1 MRIPY
6 GFTLT
11 SSGTLEINRSEAN
24 VVRMI
29 FDFYM
34 AGASLGK
41 VVDMLHAKQISS
53 PTGKAKW
60 TRAAV
65 DHLLSN
71 GKYIAV
77 IGMEKFMDA
86 QFEKSARCNVDYDK
100 EGTPRNQE
108 LWTTSTYFLYGG
120 ALQDDYR
127 PGKEYIEPST
137 EALVSIMIPDIF
149 PQDLL
154 HVPPTDILRFRE
166 KRKDERNQFLNAIK
180 TLRNELAQADAPEVI
195 EAIIN
200 DEKKKIDSA
209 ANEYR
214 KSMDILRVA
223 KFGSILTTVITVAAD
238 VLGYC
243 SNFPDLYKG
252 AIESSGLWAG
262 ILTGIFEKRVGNINN
277 PYTYLA
283 QIKSTFSYYPGA
295 SKLFGGQ
302 PQIAKYN
309 YTLYRGFEEFIND

>member
-77 IGMEKFMDA
+77 IGMPLRYNYDKPEKPRISRVFGYLA
-86 QFEKSARCNVDYDK
+86 RFFILFQTEKS
-100 EGTPRNQE
+100 
-108 LWTTSTYFLYGG
+108 S
-120 ALQDDYR
+120 
-127 PGKEYIEPST
+127 
-137 EALVSIMIPDIF
+137 
-149 PQDLL
+149 
-154 HVPPTDILRFRE
+154 RE
-166 KRKDERNQFLNAIK
+166 V
-180 TLRNELAQADAPEVI
+180 VI
-195 EAIIN
+195 
-200 DEKKKIDSA
+200 S
-209 ANEYR
+209 
-214 KSMDILRVA
+214 
-223 KFGSILTTVITVAAD
+223 
-238 VLGYC
+238 
-243 SNFPDLYKG
+243 
-252 AIESSGLWAG
+252 
-262 ILTGIFEKRVGNINN
+262 
-277 PYTYLA
+277 
-283 QIKSTFSYYPGA
+283 
-295 SKLFGGQ
+295 
-302 PQIAKYN
+302 
-309 YTLYRGFEEFIND
+309 

>member
-41 VVDMLHAKQISS
+41 VVDMLHA
-53 PTGKAKW
+53 
-60 TRAAV
+60 
-65 DHLLSN
+65 
-71 GKYIAV
+71 
-77 IGMEKFMDA
+77 
-86 QFEKSARCNVDYDK
+86 
-100 EGTPRNQE
+100 
-108 LWTTSTYFLYGG
+108 
-120 ALQDDYR
+120 
-127 PGKEYIEPST
+127 
-137 EALVSIMIPDIF
+137 
-149 PQDLL
+149 
-154 HVPPTDILRFRE
+154 
-166 KRKDERNQFLNAIK
+166 
-180 TLRNELAQADAPEVI
+180 PEVI

-223 KFGSILTTVITVAAD
+223 KFGGILTTVITVAAD